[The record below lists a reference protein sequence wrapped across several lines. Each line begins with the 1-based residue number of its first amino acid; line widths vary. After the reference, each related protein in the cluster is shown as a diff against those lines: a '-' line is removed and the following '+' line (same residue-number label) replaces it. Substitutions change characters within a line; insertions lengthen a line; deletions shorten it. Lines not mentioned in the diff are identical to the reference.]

1 MKKFIASIFCILL
14 VFTITANEQ
23 TPAEKP
29 ADDGKKKE
37 EVQWKFYTK
46 NRSYMYLDY
55 KAKEGS
61 PEDSFG
67 ALTTENFAESKY
79 TNYSFGL
86 RKTFTVFARKNYDA
100 ALFDHDYQYSN
111 ELFNHSWEQW
121 VDRIYF
127 KGQWKPVEFTVGDF
141 YESMNRGM
149 AFSMKNDPVYGDN
162 SIRGGNVTVDF
173 KGFQLKAFGGR
184 ANPQMRDKATF
195 QRMQETDDWL
205 AGFEGG
211 WKWKKAGFGVQY
223 GYGNYG
229 KYRLSR
235 SNEED
240 ASIKSWVYSEKEFHF
255 TGAYIELKNPFPG
268 FSYYAGAV
276 YVPYAYE
283 NTILQDSFFGE
294 IQPETVEKT
303 DIDNAS
309 AFYSSALYFFD
320 FGQKK
325 SRLTFKVE
333 GKMYSKYFLNYTR
346 MEDSDYK
353 RRYFNPPTL
362 LPMDLQIDNE
372 FDTWAV
378 GGRIS
383 LNDRH
388 LTKAKYNID
397 FVKGDSLDNTD
408 AVPAYNSAVAGN
420 FAYQKEDFWYIGGSG
435 EKDFGQIS
443 FSANIGYHSATG
455 NFNEDEVNPDK
466 STTDNRQWL
475 IAGLHLSGFASKLS
489 IKFTNDYYLK
499 NMELAGNQEFD
510 NAHELKTVLDVSW
523 DRKYFFTVK
532 NTFWHNDNPG
542 DRSGSWYTGGSVGFK
557 YDTLRLYIFGG
568 LEKGGLTCDG
578 GMCRFLPD
586 FKGVKAE
593 LDISL

>member
-1 MKKFIASIFCILL
+1 MKKHIISVYALL
-14 VFTITANEQ
+14 LLFSNNITAQ
-23 TPAEKP
+23 EKTE
-29 ADDGKKKE
+29 KE
-37 EVQWKFYTK
+37 EEVIWKFYTK
-46 NRSYMYLDY
+46 NKSQMYLDY
-55 KAKEGS
+55 KAEKGS
-61 PEDSFG
+61 KEDSFG
-67 ALTTENFAESKY
+67 VFFSEDFAEAKY

-86 RKTFTVFARKNYDA
+86 RKTLTVFARKNYDDS
-100 ALFDHDYQYSN
+100 LFDHDYQYSN

-121 VDRIYF
+121 LDRIYF
-127 KGQWKPVEFTVGDF
+127 KGQWKPVEFTIGDF

-162 SIRGGNVTVDF
+162 SIRGGNVTASF
-173 KGFQLKAFGGR
+173 NGFQLKAFGGK
-184 ANPQMRDKATF
+184 ANPQIRDKATF

-211 WKWKKAGFGVQY
+211 YKWKKAEFGVQY

-229 KYRLSR
+229 KYRLSKE
-235 SNEED
+235 NAED
-240 ASIKSWVYSEKEFHF
+240 ASMKSWTYMEKEFHF
-255 TGAYIELKNPFPG
+255 TGAYISLKNPFPG
-268 FSYYAGAV
+268 FTYYVGAV

-283 NTILQDSFFGE
+283 NTLLKDTFDTMVLTDE
-294 IQPETVEKT
+294 RKKT
-303 DIDNAS
+303 DLDNA
-309 AFYSSALYFFD
+309 AAIYSSALYFID
-320 FGQKK
+320 IGEKK

-333 GKMYSKYFLNYTR
+333 GKFYNKYFLNYTR
-346 MEDSDYK
+346 MEDPDYR

-362 LPMDLQIDNE
+362 LPMDLQINNE

-383 LNDRH
+383 FSDRH

-397 FVKGDSLDNTD
+397 FVKGDSL
-408 AVPAYNSAVAGN
+408 GN
-420 FAYQKEDFWYIGGSG
+420 REALPESTSVSISEYLDEDFWYLAGSG

-443 FSANIGYHSATG
+443 FLATIGYHSVIG
-455 NFNEDEVNPDK
+455 NSREG
-466 STTDNRQWL
+466 STDNRQWL
-475 IAGLHLSGFASKLS
+475 IAGLHVSGYVSKFS

-499 NMELAGNQEFD
+499 NMESVGIQEFD
-510 NAHELKTVLDVSW
+510 NAHELKTVIDVSW
-523 DRKYFFTVK
+523 DKKYFFTIK
-532 NTFWHNDNPG
+532 NTYWQNDNPG
-542 DRSGSWYTGGSVGFK
+542 DNSEHFYTGGSIGFK
-557 YDTLRLYIFGG
+557 YQSVRLYLFGG

>member
-1 MKKFIASIFCILL
+1 MKKLFLSIFCFL
-14 VFTITANEQ
+14 VVFSIKAQDTAPSEN
-23 TPAEKP
+23 PVEKE
-29 ADDGKKKE
+29 KKD

-55 KAKEGS
+55 KSKEGS

-67 ALTTENFAESKY
+67 VLSTENFAESKY

-86 RKTFTVFARKNYDA
+86 RKTFTVFAKKNFDDS
-100 ALFDHDYQYSN
+100 LFDHDYQYSN

-121 VDRIYF
+121 LDRIYF
-127 KGQWKPVEFTVGDF
+127 KGQWKPVEFTIGDF

-162 SIRGGNVTVDF
+162 SIRGGNVTADL
-173 KGFQLKAFGGR
+173 KGFKIKAFGGR
-184 ANPQMRDKATF
+184 ANPQIRDKATF

-211 WKWKKAGFGVQY
+211 YKWKKAEFGVQY

-229 KYRLSR
+229 KYRLSAK
-235 SNEED
+235 NKEN
-240 ASIKSWVYSEKEFHF
+240 ALIKSWIYSEKEFHF
-255 TGAYIELKNPFPG
+255 TGAFLALKNPFPG

-283 NTILQDSFFGE
+283 NTLIKETLGGNPFNDE
-294 IQPETVEKT
+294 IKKT
-303 DIDNAS
+303 DLDNAA

-325 SRLTFKVE
+325 SRLTFKLE
-333 GKMYSKYFLNYTR
+333 GKFYNKFFLNYTR
-346 MEDSDYK
+346 MEEADYK

-378 GGRIS
+378 GARVS

-388 LTKAKYNID
+388 LTKAKYDID
-397 FVKGDSLDNTD
+397 FVKGDSLNNKK
-408 AVPAYNSAVAGN
+408 AVPAFNSAVTGN
-420 FAYQKEDFWYIGGSG
+420 FAYQEEDFWYIAGSG
-435 EKDFGQIS
+435 EKDFGHIS
-443 FSANIGYHSATG
+443 FLANIGYHSAKG
-455 NFNEDEVNPDK
+455 NSNENAAD
-466 STTDNRQWL
+466 DNRQWL
-475 IAGLHLSGFASKLS
+475 IAGLHLSGFVSKLS
-489 IKFTNDYYLK
+489 IKFTNDYYFK

-510 NAHELKTVLDVSW
+510 NANELKTVIDVSW
-523 DRKYFFTVK
+523 DKKYFITIK
-532 NTFWHNDNPG
+532 NTFWHNENPG
-542 DRSGSWYTGGSVGFK
+542 DKSENFYTGGSIGFK
-557 YDTLRLYIFGG
+557 YESMRLYLFGG